1 MKNADG
7 STRTAWRIR
16 SLVTAIILFA
26 VILLYPIP
34 VQAEKIF
41 RASIIPAGQ
50 VIENDVFLTGQ
61 QPVID
66 GTVNGDVFIVGSEAT
81 ISGEVTG
88 SVFVVAENLNLM
100 GQVNGS
106 LYVVTVELTQP
117 SGGQIGRSMYAL
129 TLSLITDPGSSIGR
143 DLNTVAMSARMQGQT
158 ERNTAAIIGPWELLK
173 LLWNSIDQN
182 LIGFA
187 PGRTALAKSNAE
199 PVSFR
204 NGSPKRALLRTTQN
218 TGRSPLAD
226 WFFATVKSF
235 LKFLIVGGLILWAFP
250 RQFKGWVEKVRKES
264 LASAGYGTIVLINGY
279 LLPVL
284 ILFLLVGLLL
294 GLLYLSLHSLA
305 WMSFWGGLG
314 LLMTFVTL
322 FLAATAFLSK
332 AIVAYLAGELILS
345 RIAPSTLRYPIVPL
359 ILGLLLYVLLA
370 SIPYVGFF
378 IGLVVTLLG
387 LGSIWLTRKQALTPA
402 DASVEFASA

>member
-1 MKNADG
+1 MH
-7 STRTAWRIR
+7 
-16 SLVTAIILFA
+16 
-26 VILLYPIP
+26 

-81 ISGEVTG
+81 IIGEVTG
-88 SVFVVAENLNLM
+88 SVFVVAETLNLP
-100 GQVNGS
+100 GKVNGN
-106 LYVVTVELTQP
+106 LYAVAVEMTQP
-117 SGGQIGRSMYAL
+117 NGGQIGQSLYSL
-129 TLSLITDPGSSIGR
+129 VLSLITEPGSSIGR
-143 DLNTVAMSARMQGQT
+143 DLNIVAMSARMQGQT

-182 LIGFA
+182 IIGFA
-187 PGRTALAKSNAE
+187 PGQTALARSNAE

-204 NGSPKRALLRTTQN
+204 NSSPKRALLRTAQSTE
-218 TGRSPLAD
+218 RSPLVD
-226 WFFATVKSF
+226 WFFAAVKSF

-250 RQFKGWVEKVRKES
+250 RQFKGWVEKVRKDS

-279 LLPVL
+279 LLPVI

-294 GLLYLSLHSLA
+294 ALLYLSLNSLA

-322 FLAATAFLSK
+322 FLTATAFLSK
-332 AIVAYLAGELILS
+332 AIVAYLVGELILS
-345 RIAPSTLRYPIVPL
+345 RIPPRTLRCPIVPL
-359 ILGLLLYVLLA
+359 MLGLLLYVPLA

-402 DASVEFASA
+402 EASVEFASA